1 MKRRLLLLAVWL
13 VTAHAAWAHSYELGS
28 LKIGHPYA
36 RTTVPGQTA
45 GGGFLSIENKGA
57 ADDRLLSARAAV
69 SQAVELHMM
78 SMEGNVMKMRPVD
91 AIAVP
96 AGKTVKL
103 EPGGLHIM
111 FVGLKAPLA
120 EGDSF
125 PMTLRFE
132 KAGEV
137 TVTVKVELPKSGGA
151 GHDGHAK

>member
-1 MKRRLLLLAVWL
+1 MKRRFLLA
-13 VTAHAAWAHSYELGS
+13 AALALGAGLAQAHSFELGN

-36 RTTVPGQTA
+36 RATVPGQTA
-45 GGGFLSIENKGA
+45 GGGFLSVENKGS
-57 ADDRLLSARAAV
+57 ADDKLLSARAAV

-137 TVTVKVELPKSGGA
+137 TVTVKVEVPKSGGG
-151 GHDGHAK
+151 GHDGHGK

>member
-1 MKRRLLLLAVWL
+1 MKRRLLLATFL
-13 VTAHAAWAHSYELGS
+13 VAAHAAQAHSFELGN

-45 GGGFLSIENKGA
+45 GGGFLSIENKGGS
-57 ADDRLLSARAAV
+57 DDRLLSARAAV
-69 SQAVELHMM
+69 SQAVELHTM

-137 TVTVKVELPKSGGA
+137 TVTVKVEPPKSGGS